1 MSDEARAAILARL
14 RARLPR
20 SAEAQAAAR
29 ARVAERAGRPHR
41 GPIPARAAVT
51 GEERVALFVRMAEA
65 VGSEVRRLRGPDG
78 IGPALVELLRRHNL
92 PMRVVRA
99 ADPLLDAARLEA
111 EPLLE
116 VRVGVPGETDAVGL
130 AVAMAGVAE
139 TGTLLLASAAGHP
152 TLLAFLPETSVVVLP
167 TDALAGSYEEAWAA
181 QRARPGWPPR
191 SVNLVTG
198 PSRTGDIPP
207 SIELGAH
214 GPRRLLILLVDGAP
228 AAAR

>member
-1 MSDEARAAILARL
+1 MSEARAAILARL
-14 RARLPR
+14 GAGLPR
-20 SAEAQAAAR
+20 SAEEQLAAR
-29 ARVAERAGRPHR
+29 ARLAERLGRPR
-41 GPIPARAAVT
+41 PGPIPARATVT
-51 GEERVALFVRMAEA
+51 GEERVTLFVRRAEA
-65 VGSEVRRLRGPDG
+65 VGSEVRRLRDPGG

-92 PMRVVRA
+92 PLRVVRA

-116 VRVGVPGETDAVGL
+116 VRTGVPEEGDAVGL
-130 AVAMAGVAE
+130 AVALAGIAE

-152 TLLAFLPETSVVVLP
+152 TLLAFLPETSVVVLS
-167 TDALAGSYEEAWAA
+167 TAALAGSYEEAWAA
-181 QRARPGWPPR
+181 QRSRPGWPPR

-214 GPRRLLILLVDGAP
+214 GPRRLAILLVDEAP
-228 AAAR
+228 AAGR